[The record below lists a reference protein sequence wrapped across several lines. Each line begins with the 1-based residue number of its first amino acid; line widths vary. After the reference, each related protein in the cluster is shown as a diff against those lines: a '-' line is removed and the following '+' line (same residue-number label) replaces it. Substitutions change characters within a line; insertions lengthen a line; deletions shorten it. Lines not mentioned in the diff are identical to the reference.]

1 MAATTTL
8 SKPFSSS
15 SSSSSYQPPA
25 DYEYDVFLSFRGDTR
40 KNFTDHLYHGF
51 KDAGIHTFRDDEE
64 IRKGEDLSSEILQAI
79 RGSRMSVIVFSKNYA
94 SSRWCLNELVE
105 IMECRRML
113 KQIVI
118 AIFYHVDPSDVRNQ
132 RGSYE
137 EAFVEHEKRYLLDKD
152 KVFRWR
158 GALTEAAHLSG
169 WHLPDSRI
177 ISRGEAEYIRDIIQD
192 ILQRLDNKYLFV
204 ALYPVGVEAR
214 MKDMTSLLCVG
225 ATDVRMVGILGMG
238 GTGKTTIAKAIY
250 NQFYIHF
257 EGRSF
262 LGNVRE
268 TSKKHGLVHLQK
280 QLLSKTLRTR
290 KIEVSSVDSGIVMIR
305 ERFRHKRVLVIVDD
319 VDHLEQLNAIAG
331 SRDWFGLGS
340 RIIITTRDEQL
351 LNYLQV
357 DGVYR
362 AKQMGARESLE
373 LFSWHAFRNKYPA
386 EGYMGISRSVVA
398 YSGGLPLALEVLGSF
413 LFGRS
418 MQEWNCALKKLKR
431 IPNDQVQQKLR
442 ISFDA
447 LSDDTEKDTFLD
459 ISCFFIGMDK
469 NYVVQILDGCGFFA
483 DIGINVLIQRC
494 LLTVDESNKLMM
506 HDLLR
511 DMGREIVRE
520 NYPKEPGKR
529 SRLWLQEEVIDIL
542 TLHKGMEVVE
552 GLALKLP
559 RSEVNFNTKRSEV
572 NFNTKTFIKMQGLRL
587 LQLDYAQ
594 FTGDYEYLSKELRWL
609 RWHGFPLEFIP
620 NNFYPRKIVAIDLRY
635 SNLREVWKDPK
646 LLNKL
651 EVLNLSHSHY
661 LTRTP
666 DFSRLPSLEK
676 LILKDCTSLFEVH
689 QSIGDLHKLVL
700 VNLKGCKNLR
710 SLPRSLY
717 KLKSLEILILSNCSK
732 IDNLADDLGEMECL
746 TTLRIDNTAITTVPS
761 TINKLKNLKYLNL
774 SGCKRS
780 QPKSL
785 SSYFRSWISPSK
797 IPKPVNILLDSLQGL
812 SSLKELCLSDCDLSD
827 DTIPKGLGSLCAL
840 QSIDLQSN
848 RFHALP
854 SSLSGLSRLRRLNLD
869 CCRELQSIP
878 DLPTSLNSLHA
889 RNCTALERM
898 PNVSKISS
906 MGTLFLTN
914 CHKLVE
920 IPGLD
925 KLLKYFG
932 ILHMEGCNNMIS
944 SFKQSILQECIV
956 SGVGNMFSIF
966 LPGDDIPDCFMYKD
980 EGPSVCFEVP
990 IIGRNVAGFVV
1001 CIVYS
1006 PCASNDN
1013 LVSQNL
1019 LSISVV
1025 NHTKNISQT
1034 SRQITADV
1042 VISSEDHLWLGNV
1055 SKDEF
1060 NLEGG
1065 DTVDVIIDFG
1075 AGFIVKKVAVSLLYD
1090 GVRDGKMIPY
1100 ASTSSEDAKAQA
1112 WPIKFKRGL
1121 HDEEVG
1127 PSHGWLEDEPNPL
1140 RLKCED
1146 NTEMNATRKHKGLA
1160 SQWQFIIILSI
1171 TVMFIVFLLGPLHL
1185 I

>member
-1 MAATTTL
+1 
-8 SKPFSSS
+8 
-15 SSSSSYQPPA
+15 
-25 DYEYDVFLSFRGDTR
+25 
-40 KNFTDHLYHGF
+40 
-51 KDAGIHTFRDDEE
+51 
-64 IRKGEDLSSEILQAI
+64 
-79 RGSRMSVIVFSKNYA
+79 
-94 SSRWCLNELVE
+94 
-105 IMECRRML
+105 MECRRRL
-113 KQIVI
+113 KRIVI
-118 AIFYHVDPSDVRNQ
+118 PIFYHVEPSDVRNQ

-158 GALTEAAHLSG
+158 GALTEATNLAG
-169 WHLPDSRI
+169 FRLPNP
-177 ISRGEAEYIRDIIQD
+177 RGEAMTIREIIQE
-192 ILQRLDNKYLFV
+192 ISLIMDNKYLFV

-225 ATDVRMVGILGMG
+225 ANDVRMVGILGMG
-238 GTGKTTIAKAIY
+238 GTGKTTIAKASY
-250 NQFYIHF
+250 NKFYHHF
-257 EGRSF
+257 EGKCF
-262 LGNVRE
+262 LHNVRE

-290 KIEVSSVDSGIVMIR
+290 KIEVSSVDSGIVMIQ

-319 VDHLEQLNAIAG
+319 VDQLEQLNAIAG

-351 LNYLQV
+351 LKNLQV
-357 DGVYR
+357 YGVYR
-362 AKQMGARESLE
+362 AKQMGTSESLE

-386 EGYMGISRSVVA
+386 EGYMGISGSVVA

-418 MQEWNCALKKLKR
+418 MQEWNCALEKLKR

-542 TLHKGMEVVE
+542 TLHKGMKRVE

-572 NFNTKTFIKMQGLRL
+572 NFNTVTFLEMQRLRL

-594 FTGDYEYLSKELRWL
+594 LNGDYVYLSQELRWL
-609 RWHGFPLEFIP
+609 RWHGFPLKFIP

-646 LLNKL
+646 LHKELV
-651 EVLNLSHSHY
+651 VLNLS
-661 LTRTP
+661 
-666 DFSRLPSLEK
+666 
-676 LILKDCTSLFEVH
+676 
-689 QSIGDLHKLVL
+689 
-700 VNLKGCKNLR
+700 
-710 SLPRSLY
+710 
-717 KLKSLEILILSNCSK
+717 
-732 IDNLADDLGEMECL
+732 
-746 TTLRIDNTAITTVPS
+746 
-761 TINKLKNLKYLNL
+761 
-774 SGCKRS
+774 
-780 QPKSL
+780 
-785 SSYFRSWISPSK
+785 
-797 IPKPVNILLDSLQGL
+797 
-812 SSLKELCLSDCDLSD
+812 
-827 DTIPKGLGSLCAL
+827 
-840 QSIDLQSN
+840 
-848 RFHALP
+848 
-854 SSLSGLSRLRRLNLD
+854 
-869 CCRELQSIP
+869 
-878 DLPTSLNSLHA
+878 
-889 RNCTALERM
+889 
-898 PNVSKISS
+898 
-906 MGTLFLTN
+906 
-914 CHKLVE
+914 
-920 IPGLD
+920 LD

-990 IIGRNVAGFVV
+990 IGRNVAGFVV

-1013 LVSQNL
+1013 IVSQNL

-1065 DTVDVIIDFG
+1065 DIVDVIIDFG
-1075 AGFIVKKVAVSLLYD
+1075 AGFIVKKIGVSLLYD

-1100 ASTSSEDAKAQA
+1100 ASTSSEDVRAQA

-1121 HDEEVG
+1121 HDEEAG
-1127 PSHGWLEDEPNPL
+1127 PSHGWVEDEPQPK
-1140 RLKCED
+1140 RLK
-1146 NTEMNATRKHKGLA
+1146 K
-1160 SQWQFIIILSI
+1160 
-1171 TVMFIVFLLGPLHL
+1171 
-1185 I
+1185 

>member
-8 SKPFSSS
+8 SEPFSSS
-15 SSSSSYQPPA
+15 SSSSSSSYQAPE
-25 DYEYDVFLSFRGDTR
+25 DYEYDVFLSFRGEDTR
-40 KNFTDHLYHGF
+40 NNFTDHLYHGL

-64 IRKGEDLSSEILQAI
+64 IRKGEDLSYEILRAI
-79 RGSRMSVIVFSKNYA
+79 QESRISLIVFSKNYA
-94 SSRWCLNELVE
+94 SSRWCLEELVE
-105 IMECRRML
+105 IMECRRRL
-113 KQIVI
+113 KRIVI
-118 AIFYHVDPSDVRNQ
+118 PIFYHVEPSDVRNQ

-158 GALTEAAHLSG
+158 GALTEATNLAG
-169 WHLPDSRI
+169 FRLPNP
-177 ISRGEAEYIRDIIQD
+177 RGEAMTIREIIQE
-192 ILQRLDNKYLFV
+192 ISLIMDNKYLFV

-225 ATDVRMVGILGMG
+225 ANDVRMVGILGMG
-238 GTGKTTIAKAIY
+238 GTGKTTIAKASY
-250 NQFYIHF
+250 NKFYHHF
-257 EGRSF
+257 EGKCF
-262 LGNVRE
+262 LHNVRE

-290 KIEVSSVDSGIVMIR
+290 KIEVSSVDSGIVMIQ

-319 VDHLEQLNAIAG
+319 VDQLEQLNAIAG

-351 LNYLQV
+351 LKNLQV
-357 DGVYR
+357 YGVYR
-362 AKQMGARESLE
+362 AKQMGTSESLE

-386 EGYMGISRSVVA
+386 EGYMGISGSVVA

-418 MQEWNCALKKLKR
+418 MQEWNCALEKLKR

-542 TLHKGMEVVE
+542 TLHKGMKRVE

-572 NFNTKTFIKMQGLRL
+572 NFNTVTFLEMQRLRL

-594 FTGDYEYLSKELRWL
+594 LNGDYVYLSQELRWL
-609 RWHGFPLEFIP
+609 RWHGFPLKFIP

-646 LLNKL
+646 LHKELV
-651 EVLNLSHSHY
+651 VLNLSHSHY

-666 DFSRLPSLEK
+666 DFSRLPNLEK
-676 LILKDCTSLFEVH
+676 LILKDCTSLFKLH

-761 TINKLKNLKYLNL
+761 TINRLKNLKYLNL

-785 SSYFRSWISPSK
+785 SSYVRSWISPSK

-990 IIGRNVAGFVV
+990 IGRNVAGFVV

-1013 LVSQNL
+1013 IVSQNL

-1065 DTVDVIIDFG
+1065 DIVDVIIDFG
-1075 AGFIVKKVAVSLLYD
+1075 AGFIVKKIGVSLLYD

-1100 ASTSSEDAKAQA
+1100 ASTSSEDVRAQA

-1121 HDEEVG
+1121 HDEEAG
-1127 PSHGWLEDEPNPL
+1127 PSHGWVEDEPQPK
-1140 RLKCED
+1140 RLK
-1146 NTEMNATRKHKGLA
+1146 K
-1160 SQWQFIIILSI
+1160 
-1171 TVMFIVFLLGPLHL
+1171 
-1185 I
+1185 